1 MYELKRRTSGYE
13 FCAFFIHVKN
23 TYFEVLWCLSEFMIF
38 VTLRNT
44 NHLNKN
50 EYENKINYRT

>member
-1 MYELKRRTSGYE
+1 MTKAQNSYSEVLR
-13 FCAFFIHVKN
+13 FFIHVKN

-50 EYENKINYRT
+50 EYENKINYRS

>member
-1 MYELKRRTSGYE
+1 MTKAQNFRRCGLR
-13 FCAFFIHVKN
+13 FFIHVKK

-44 NHLNKN
+44 NHLNRNK
-50 EYENKINYRT
+50 YENKINYRS

>member
-1 MYELKRRTSGYE
+1 MTKAQKLPNMSS
-13 FCAFFIHVKN
+13 APFFIHVKN

-44 NHLNKN
+44 NHLK
-50 EYENKINYRT
+50 

>member
-1 MYELKRRTSGYE
+1 MTKRRTSEYE

-50 EYENKINYRT
+50 EYENKINYRS

>member
-1 MYELKRRTSGYE
+1 MTKAAELPNMSSAR
-13 FCAFFIHVKN
+13 FFIHVKN

-50 EYENKINYRT
+50 EYENKINYRS